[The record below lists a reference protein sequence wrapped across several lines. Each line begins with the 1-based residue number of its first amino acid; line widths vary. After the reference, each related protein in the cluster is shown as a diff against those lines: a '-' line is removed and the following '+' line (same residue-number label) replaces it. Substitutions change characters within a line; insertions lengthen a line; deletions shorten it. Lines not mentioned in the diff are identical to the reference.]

1 MCRMSLNR
9 SNWRFLDSGREKI
22 VIFRIFWTEK
32 NLVNVP
38 PFEPVMRY
46 FKIKNY
52 YRTEFHS
59 GHNEPNKDVFRLRKG
74 AKLSDFWPAVFV
86 KKSPN
91 FAYRYT
97 G

>member
-1 MCRMSLNR
+1 MCRNSLNR

-32 NLVNVP
+32 NSVIVL